1 MCSDL
6 YLLDSF
12 SLPFS
17 LSLPVS
23 FVRLF
28 VLFAFLF
35 IFFSMSVALV
45 LQ

>member
-6 YLLDSF
+6 YLLDRF

-17 LSLPVS
+17 LSLPLS

-28 VLFAFLF
+28 VLFAFP
-35 IFFSMSVALV
+35 FFFWMSVALV

>member
-17 LSLPVS
+17 LFLLS

-35 IFFSMSVALV
+35 FLPPPMSVAPV